1 MGLLGNEKRYQE
13 LKLAEKGAIISIFA
27 YIIVSALKLLI
38 GNLAHSEALQADGL
52 NNATDIVASI
62 SVLIGLRL
70 SRKPAD
76 DDHRY
81 GHWKAEN
88 VASLVT
94 SLIMIVVSLQVLYT
108 SIETIV
114 TGREDTPD
122 MVAAIV
128 GIFSAIFMY
137 GVYLYNK
144 KLAQSVRSSGL
155 MAAAKDN
162 LSDAWTSIGT
172 AIAVFAAS
180 FHFGWIDSLTALAV
194 GLLILKT
201 GIDIFKES
209 VFSLSDGFDQD
220 LLVEYKAEI
229 LKIDGVTAVTQLKGR
244 NYGAN
249 IYVDVTV
256 LMPAKM
262 NVEES
267 HAVADLIEEA
277 LYTHHQVSEVDVHV
291 EPDTKELSE

>member
-1 MGLLGNEKRYQE
+1 MGILGNEKRYQE
-13 LKLAEKGAIISIFA
+13 LKQAEKGAIVSIFA
-27 YIIVSALKLLI
+27 YIIVSALKLII

-52 NNATDIVASI
+52 NNATDIIASI

-94 SLIMIVVSLQVLYT
+94 SLIMIAVSLQVLY
-108 SIETIV
+108 SSMETII
-114 TGREDTPD
+114 TGREETPD

-144 KLAQSVRSSGL
+144 KLAQQVRSSGL

-180 FHFGWIDSLTALAV
+180 FHFGWIDSVTAVVV

-201 GIDIFKES
+201 GIDIFRES
-209 VFSLSDGFDQD
+209 VFSLSDGFDTE
-220 LLVEYKAEI
+220 LLVEYKQEI
-229 LKIDGVTAVTQLKGR
+229 MQIEGVTAVKSLKGR

-249 IYVDVTV
+249 IYVDVVV
-256 LMPAKM
+256 LMPATM
-262 NVEES
+262 NVVES
-267 HAVADLIEEA
+267 HAIADLIEER
-277 LYTHHQVSEVDVHV
+277 LYEKHGVSEIDVHV
-291 EPDTKELSE
+291 EPDNQE

>member
-1 MGLLGNEKRYQE
+1 MGVLGNEKRYQE
-13 LKLAEKGAIISIFA
+13 LKLAEKGAIVSIVA

-38 GNLAHSEALQADGL
+38 GNVAHSEALQADGL
-52 NNATDIVASI
+52 NNATDIIASI

-94 SLIMIVVSLQVLYT
+94 SLIMIAVSLQVLYN
-108 SIETIV
+108 SLETMI
-114 TGREDTPD
+114 TGREETPD
-122 MVAAIV
+122 MIAAIV

-137 GVYLYNK
+137 GVYRYNK
-144 KLAQSVRSSGL
+144 KLAQGVRSSGL

-172 AIAVFAAS
+172 AVAVFAAS
-180 FHFGWIDSLTALAV
+180 FHLGWIDSLTAVIV

-201 GIDIFKES
+201 GIDIFRES
-209 VFSLSDGFDQD
+209 VFSLSDGFDTE
-220 LLVEYKAEI
+220 LLVEYKKEI
-229 LKIDGVTAVTQLKGR
+229 MQIDGITKVKSLKGR

-249 IYVDVTV
+249 IYVDVVV

-267 HAVADLIEEA
+267 HALADLIEER
-277 LYTHHQVSEVDVHV
+277 LYERHGVAEIDVHV
-291 EPDTKELSE
+291 EPDNQEQA